1 MFFGITFI
9 DNAVTYVFTYLNSL
23 LYFLS
28 FWCFFVI
35 KLLTEK
41 NLPSLKNPKEIS
53 QFF

>member
-1 MFFGITFI
+1 MIGSRIVENCDMFFGITFI

-41 NLPSLKNPKEIS
+41 NLP
-53 QFF
+53 